1 MATKAELTTGSA
13 SAATEH
19 TEEPQLAELV
29 TQEAGLSTEIELK
42 VIRNDL
48 VHYKYTYKE
57 NQVPTQ
63 KVQIVLQSKQA
74 EQYCLGVAKLQKKR
88 RNRAQES
95 SRSLADWHH
104 MEVHSHHAPKREAGL
119 YSHFMPHR
127 NRSAQVAGAG
137 AATEHVFPTD
147 ASANSYNRRRI
158 AIDADAAIRSHGH
171 CSQSS

>member
-1 MATKAELTTGSA
+1 MATKTELTTGSA

-48 VHYKYTYKE
+48 VHYKYTYKG

-74 EQYCLGVAKLQKKR
+74 EQYCLGVANLQRKY
-88 RNRAQES
+88 E
-95 SRSLADWHH
+95 
-104 MEVHSHHAPKREAGL
+104 
-119 YSHFMPHR
+119 
-127 NRSAQVAGAG
+127 
-137 AATEHVFPTD
+137 TEL
-147 ASANSYNRRRI
+147 
-158 AIDADAAIRSHGH
+158 
-171 CSQSS
+171 

>member
-48 VHYKYTYKE
+48 VHYKYTFKG

-74 EQYCLGVAKLQKKR
+74 EQYCLGVAKLQKKTKPSLMKFEIAGR
-88 RNRAQES
+88 LAAHGGSKPLHS
-95 SRSLADWHH
+95 SMTSRLIFTLH
-104 MEVHSHHAPKREAGL
+104 
-119 YSHFMPHR
+119 
-127 NRSAQVAGAG
+127 VASQSIC
-137 AATEHVFPTD
+137 
-147 ASANSYNRRRI
+147 ASRRR
-158 AIDADAAIRSHGH
+158 RS
-171 CSQSS
+171 CYRASLSRRRQCQQLQSPTYCN

>member
-1 MATKAELTTGSA
+1 MATNAEFTTESA

-42 VIRNDL
+42 VVRNDL
-48 VHYKYTYKE
+48 VHYTYLYKG

-74 EQYCLGVAKLQKKR
+74 EQYCLGVAKLQKR
-88 RNRAQES
+88 RNRVQES

-104 MEVHSHHAPKREAGL
+104 MEVQSHYTP
-119 YSHFMPHR
+119 
-127 NRSAQVAGAG
+127 Q
-137 AATEHVFPTD
+137 
-147 ASANSYNRRRI
+147 
-158 AIDADAAIRSHGH
+158 
-171 CSQSS
+171 